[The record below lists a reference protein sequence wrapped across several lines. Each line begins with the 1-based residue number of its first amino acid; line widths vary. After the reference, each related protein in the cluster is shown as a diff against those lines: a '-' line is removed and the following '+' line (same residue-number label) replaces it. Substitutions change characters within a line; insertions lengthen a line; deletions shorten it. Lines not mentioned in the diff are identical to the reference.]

1 MIWIGIYTLLDAT
14 PPRISSILHYKIR
27 LIIYYRV

>member
-1 MIWIGIYTLLDAT
+1 MIWVCIYAFLDAT

-27 LIIYYRV
+27 FIIDKRV